1 MTPTKIKFSPDS
13 LKAIREGRKFVTRR
27 VMRPQPAY
35 ELNSAYCPY
44 SVGQLL
50 EIAADEY
57 VVITDISFGRI
68 QDMTVSDLYSEGLVM
83 NPRDG
88 SSDDMQRAM
97 DLWDQ
102 LHKRTADKWQ
112 ANPFVWI
119 IRFRR
124 SQS

>member
-27 VMRPQPAY
+27 VMRPQPAD
-35 ELNSAYCPY
+35 ELNCAYCPY

-88 SSDDMQRAM
+88 SAEDMQRAM

>member
-1 MTPTKIKFSPDS
+1 MTPTKIRFSPDS

-27 VMRPQPAY
+27 VMRPQPAD

-50 EIAADEY
+50 EIAANEY